1 MAIGN
6 TATMSAPG
14 QVRGYNHN
22 GTRMIAFP
30 DGETRTHRCMGALFG
45 LLATIL
51 MVLFQWGATTADAE
65 RRAELGRHVHPYA
78 TDADLNIYQH
88 SCHDATLRQALRERG
103 GVVGGIACHRASGVS
118 WANGRHAQRPTAC
131 VIRMRDG
138 RTSCAVAR
146 ACEQNTG
153 RSWLPLYTAL
163 LTEAMPSSRQLPTTR
178 LGAIADA
185 KDVYARQIC
194 HRWRRSGGACNARRQ
209 SPASRRVNTASV

>member
-1 MAIGN
+1 MSPMAIGN

-78 TDADLNIYQH
+78 THADLDIYQH
-88 SCHDATLRQALRERG
+88 SCHDG
-103 GVVGGIACHRASGVS
+103 GGGGGGGGDCRPSRVWSQLGQLTAC
-118 WANGRHAQRPTAC
+118 PTAN
-131 VIRMRDG
+131 RMR
-138 RTSCAVAR
+138 
-146 ACEQNTG
+146 NTH
-153 RSWLPLYTAL
+153 A
-163 LTEAMPSSRQLPTTR
+163 
-178 LGAIADA
+178 
-185 KDVYARQIC
+185 
-194 HRWRRSGGACNARRQ
+194 
-209 SPASRRVNTASV
+209 